1 MRFLIFS
8 IKIISQNLQSKLQP
22 VYENIHPWWFVVF
35 CNIVLITT
43 IMMLG
48 DITAFPCSFSFPT
61 ALSRRKMSFSL
72 EKHFSYKR
80 HHNNSEPI
88 WLIFHFVGLE
98 RIIAGEVFVRVSLL
112 ELATNLCEVFTAPR
126 ERLLI
131 MIFVSASTSTY
142 V

>member
-1 MRFLIFS
+1 MVFPDL
-8 IKIISQNLQSKLQP
+8 P
-22 VYENIHPWWFVVF
+22 AYENIHPWWFVVF

-98 RIIAGEVFVRVSLL
+98 RIIAGEVFLRVSLL
-112 ELATNLCEVFTAPR
+112 ELDANLREVFTASR
-126 ERLLI
+126 DCMLI
-131 MIFVSASTSTY
+131 MIIGTASTSNNCLALMEC
-142 V
+142 

>member
-1 MRFLIFS
+1 MVFPDL
-8 IKIISQNLQSKLQP
+8 P
-22 VYENIHPWWFVVF
+22 AYENIHPWWFVVF

-80 HHNNSEPI
+80 HHNNSEHI
-88 WLIFHFVGLE
+88 KLIFHFVGLE
-98 RIIAGEVFVRVSLL
+98 RIIAGEVFLRVSIRGGNEPSWRFPNHASQL
-112 ELATNLCEVFTAPR
+112 EEYNRTKLPSKIHVYL
-126 ERLLI
+126 
-131 MIFVSASTSTY
+131 STY
-142 V
+142 CI

>member
-1 MRFLIFS
+1 
-8 IKIISQNLQSKLQP
+8 
-22 VYENIHPWWFVVF
+22 
-35 CNIVLITT
+35 
-43 IMMLG
+43 
-48 DITAFPCSFSFPT
+48 
-61 ALSRRKMSFSL
+61 MSFSL

-98 RIIAGEVFVRVSLL
+98 RIIAGEVFLRVSPL
-112 ELATNLCEVFTAPR
+112 ELPTNLRQIFTVLGH
-126 ERLLI
+126 RLLI